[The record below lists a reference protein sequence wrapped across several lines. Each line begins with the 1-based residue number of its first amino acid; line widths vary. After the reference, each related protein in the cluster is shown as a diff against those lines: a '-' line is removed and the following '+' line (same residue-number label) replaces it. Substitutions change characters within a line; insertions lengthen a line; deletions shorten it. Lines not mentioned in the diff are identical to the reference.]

1 MNFRKHVP
9 IIMAVGL
16 VLLALVL
23 VVIGLFLITNL
34 SHHDVYSQHD
44 FIDYD
49 TYQAIFL
56 TNNQIYFGHLKNI
69 SSDYLILSEVYYI
82 KVNDEGKGQIIK
94 LGVIEPHGPQDK
106 MIINRDQV
114 LYWENLKPSS
124 QVIQTIK
131 ELQSKE
137 K

>member
-1 MNFRKHVP
+1 
-9 IIMAVGL
+9 MAVGL

>member
-1 MNFRKHVP
+1 ML
-9 IIMAVGL
+9 L
-16 VLLALVL
+16 VIVA
-23 VVIGLFLITNL
+23 VVIGVFLIANL
-34 SHHDVYSQHD
+34 PHYDGFSQHD
-44 FIDYD
+44 FIDPT

-69 SSDYLILSEVYYI
+69 SSDYLILYEVYYI
-82 KVNDEGKGQIIK
+82 KVNEDGKGQIVK

-106 MIINRDQV
+106 MIINRGQV

-131 ELQSKE
+131 ELQSK
-137 K
+137 